1 MVNQLKKDL
10 PESQKS
16 PFPLQTD
23 VIPHHSRQR
32 LPHPAISERA
42 WFHPSSSK
50 PYRSLSTPS
59 MDAEQNIPH
68 PAHIPS
74 RFRSIHL
81 SGILDVKAYRNPA
94 SPVFSTLRLLYSK
107 LLYDSP
113 YPKG

>member
-50 PYRSLSTPS
+50 PYRSLNSFNGRGTEHST
-59 MDAEQNIPH
+59 
-68 PAHIPS
+68 S
-74 RFRSIHL
+74 RT
-81 SGILDVKAYRNPA
+81 Y
-94 SPVFSTLRLLYSK
+94 T
-107 LLYDSP
+107 
-113 YPKG
+113 

>member
-68 PAHIPS
+68 PAHIPEPLPQHPS
-74 RFRSIHL
+74 FRY
-81 SGILDVKAYRNPA
+81 LDVKAYRNPA
-94 SPVFSTLRLLYSK
+94 SPRLLNTQITIFK
-107 LLYDSP
+107 TTV
-113 YPKG
+113 

>member
-59 MDAEQNIPH
+59 TDAEQNIPH
-68 PAHIPS
+68 PAIYLS

-94 SPVFSTLRLLYSK
+94 SPRLLNTQITIFK
-107 LLYDSP
+107 TTV
-113 YPKG
+113 

>member
-68 PAHIPS
+68 PAHIPEP
-74 RFRSIHL
+74 
-81 SGILDVKAYRNPA
+81 LDVKAYRNPA
-94 SPVFSTLRLLYSK
+94 SPRLLNTQITIFK
-107 LLYDSP
+107 TTV
-113 YPKG
+113 

>member
-1 MVNQLKKDL
+1 MANQPKKDL

-50 PYRSLSTPS
+50 PYCSLSTPS

-68 PAHIPS
+68 PAHIPEPLLQHPS
-74 RFRSIHL
+74 F
-81 SGILDVKAYRNPA
+81 SGILDVKAYCNPV
-94 SPVFSTLRLLYSK
+94 SPRLLNTQITVFK
-107 LLYDSP
+107 TTV
-113 YPKG
+113 

>member
-23 VIPHHSRQR
+23 VIPHIVGKGFLIQQYPNALGFTLLQVNLIVAFQLLQWTRNR
-32 LPHPAISERA
+32 T
-42 WFHPSSSK
+42 FH
-50 PYRSLSTPS
+50 
-59 MDAEQNIPH
+59 IPH
-68 PAHIPS
+68 IYLS

-94 SPVFSTLRLLYSK
+94 SPRLLNTQITIFK
-107 LLYDSP
+107 TTV
-113 YPKG
+113 